1 MVKEIHRR
9 NVMAQENTDKNTN
22 LSQVEDYLSSIE
34 FENALAHDDGRA
46 AKQHLA
52 AGRPIYYGDERFPEG
67 LIKKYPDGHR
77 QIVSVDPDGR
87 ITVIRDL

>member
-1 MVKEIHRR
+1 
-9 NVMAQENTDKNTN
+9 MAQENTDKNTN
-22 LSQVEDYLSSIE
+22 LSRGEDYLLSIE

-52 AGRPIYYGDERFPEG
+52 AGRPVYYGDERFPEG
-67 LIKKYPDGHR
+67 LIKEYPNGYR